1 MPWLL
6 GIESTQRA
14 QAFGNPTSRD
24 KRGKIL
30 QISLMGLGRMGANMA
45 RRWARGGVSVIAFDR
60 SSDARASVAEK
71 NISTVESLEAAIG
84 AQASPRI
91 VWLMLP
97 AGEVTESTIDT
108 LLPLLTNGD
117 LLVDGGN
124 ANYKDTLRRAAK
136 ANAVGIRY
144 ADCGVSGG
152 VWGLQNGYCVM
163 AGASDDDYAR
173 LQPFLEVL
181 APSKTQGIVHAGAV
195 GAGHYAKMVH
205 NGIEYGMMQALA
217 EGFALMEA
225 KKEFNMPVADIANAW
240 RDGSVVRSWLLDLT
254 ADALKKPDEIAAIA
268 PYVSDSGEGRWA
280 VEAMVELGVP
290 APVMALA
297 LTTRFATQ
305 GNGDYAAKLLAQMR
319 AGFGG
324 HAVKKT

>member
-1 MPWLL
+1 M
-6 GIESTQRA
+6 
-14 QAFGNPTSRD
+14 
-24 KRGKIL
+24 
-30 QISLMGLGRMGANMA
+30 QISIIGLGRMGANMA
-45 RRWARGGVSVIAFDR
+45 RRWARGGVNVVAFDQ
-60 SSDARASVAEK
+60 SAEARAGVVET
-71 NISTVESLEAAIG
+71 NISAVATLAEAVA
-84 AQASPRI
+84 AQTSPRI

-97 AGEVTESTIDT
+97 SGEITESTIDA
-108 LLPLLTNGD
+108 LLPILNKGD

-124 ANYKDTLRRAAK
+124 ANYKDTQRRAVK
-136 ANAVGIRY
+136 ANAVGIEY
-144 ADCGVSGG
+144 ADVGVSGG

-163 AGASDDDYAR
+163 AGASAASYAR

-205 NGIEYGMMQALA
+205 NGIEYGMMQAIA

-225 KKEFNMPVADIANAW
+225 KKEFAMPVADIAEAW

-268 PYVSDSGEGRWA
+268 PYVADSGEGRWA
-280 VEAMVELGVP
+280 VEAMIDLGVP
-290 APVMALA
+290 APVTALA

-305 GNGDYAAKLLAQMR
+305 GRGDYAAKLLAQMR

-324 HAVKKT
+324 HAVKKS

>member
-1 MPWLL
+1 L
-6 GIESTQRA
+6 R
-14 QAFGNPTSRD
+14 
-24 KRGKIL
+24 
-30 QISLMGLGRMGANMA
+30 QISLIGLGRMGANMA
-45 RRWARGGVSVIAFDR
+45 RRWGRGGVNVLAFDQNAE
-60 SSDARASVAEK
+60 ARASVVET
-71 NISTVESLEAAIG
+71 NITAVDSLAAAIS
-84 AQASPRI
+84 AQPAPRV

-97 AGEVTESTIDT
+97 AGSITESTIDT
-108 LLPLLTNGD
+108 LMTQLAPGD

-136 ANAVGIRY
+136 VNAVGIRY

-163 AGASDDDYAR
+163 AGASAEDYAR
-173 LQPFLEVL
+173 LKPFLEVL
-181 APSKTQGIVHAGAV
+181 APSPTDGIVHAGAV
-195 GAGHYAKMVH
+195 GAGHFAKMVH

-225 KKEFNMPVADIANAW
+225 KKDFNMPIADIANAW

-254 ADALKKPDEIAAIA
+254 ADALKKPDEIAAVA

-280 VEAMVELGVP
+280 VEAMVDLGVP

-305 GNGDYAAKLLAQMR
+305 GKGDYAAKLLAQMR

-324 HAVKKT
+324 HAVKKV

>member
-1 MPWLL
+1 MQVVL
-6 GIESTQRA
+6 I
-14 QAFGNPTSRD
+14 
-24 KRGKIL
+24 
-30 QISLMGLGRMGANMA
+30 GLGRMGANMA
-45 RRWARGGVSVIAFDR
+45 RRWARGGVNVVAFDQ
-60 SSDARASVAEK
+60 SEEARAAATEARVRPAGSIAEA
-71 NISTVESLEAAIG
+71 LAAG
-84 AQASPRI
+84 AAATPRI

-97 AGEVTESTIDT
+97 AGEVTEATIAA
-108 LLPLLTNGD
+108 LLPQLAKGD

-124 ANYKDTLRRAAK
+124 ANYKDTLRRAGK
-136 ANAVGIRY
+136 ANALGIDY
-144 ADCGVSGG
+144 ADVGVSGG
-152 VWGLQNGYCVM
+152 VWGLANGYCVM
-163 AGASDDDYAR
+163 AGASAADYQR
-173 LQPFLEVL
+173 LKPLLEVL
-181 APSKTQGIVHAGAV
+181 APSPTQGIVHAGAV

-225 KKEFNMPVADIANAW
+225 KKDFAMPVAEIAEAW

-254 ADALKKPDEIAAIA
+254 AAALRKPDEIAAIA

-290 APVMALA
+290 APVTALA

-305 GNGDYAAKLLAQMR
+305 GRGDYAAKLLAQMR

-324 HAVKKT
+324 HAVKKAD

>member
-1 MPWLL
+1 L
-6 GIESTQRA
+6 A
-14 QAFGNPTSRD
+14 
-24 KRGKIL
+24 L
-30 QISLMGLGRMGANMA
+30 QIALIGLGRMGANMA
-45 RRWARGGVSVIAFDR
+45 RRWARGGVRVTAFDQ
-60 SSDARASVAEK
+60 SADARAALNEQNASAVD
-71 NISTVESLEAAIG
+71 SLPAAISA
-84 AQASPRI
+84 AQGPRV

-97 AGEVTESTIDT
+97 AGEITENTIDT
-108 LLPLLTNGD
+108 LIPMLAKGD

-136 ANAVGIRY
+136 VNAAGIGY
-144 ADCGVSGG
+144 ADVGVSGG
-152 VWGLQNGYCVM
+152 VWGLLNGYCVM
-163 AGASDDDYAR
+163 TGATEQDYAR
-173 LQPFLEVL
+173 LQPYLEVL

-195 GAGHYAKMVH
+195 GAGHYAKMIH

-225 KKEFNMPVADIANAW
+225 KKEFAMSIADIAEAW

-254 ADALKKPDEIAAIA
+254 AAALKKPDDIAAIA

-290 APVMALA
+290 APVTALA

-305 GNGDYAAKLLAQMR
+305 GKGDYAAKLLAQMR

-324 HAVKKT
+324 HAVKKG

>member
-1 MPWLL
+1 M
-6 GIESTQRA
+6 G
-14 QAFGNPTSRD
+14 
-24 KRGKIL
+24 L
-30 QISLMGLGRMGANMA
+30 QIALIGLGRMGANMA
-45 RRWARGGVSVIAFDR
+45 RRWARAGVQVVAFDQ
-60 SSDARASVAEK
+60 SADARAAVVERNIVAVAALSEAIDSV
-71 NISTVESLEAAIG
+71 TG
-84 AQASPRI
+84 PRL

-97 AGEVTESTIDT
+97 SGEITESTIAA
-108 LLPLLTNGD
+108 LLPQMRAGD

-124 ANYKDTLRRAAK
+124 ANYKDTLRRAAL
-136 ANAVGIRY
+136 AQTAGIDY
-144 ADCGVSGG
+144 ADVGVSGG

-163 AGASDDDYAR
+163 AGATPESYTR
-173 LQPFLEVL
+173 LKPFLELL
-181 APSKTQGIVHAGAV
+181 APSATQGIVHAGAV

-225 KKEFNMPVADIANAW
+225 KKDFNMDIAAIAEAW

-254 ADALKKPDEIAAIA
+254 ASALKNPDDIAAIA
-268 PYVSDSGEGRWA
+268 PYVADSGEGRWA

-290 APVMALA
+290 APVTALA

-305 GNGDYAAKLLAQMR
+305 GKGDYAAKLLAQMR

-324 HAVKKT
+324 HAVKKG

>member
-1 MPWLL
+1 M
-6 GIESTQRA
+6 
-14 QAFGNPTSRD
+14 
-24 KRGKIL
+24 
-30 QISLMGLGRMGANMA
+30 QISLIGLGRMGANMA
-45 RRWARGGVSVIAFDR
+45 RRWGRGGVSVLAFDQ
-60 SSDARASVAEK
+60 SAEARASVVETNIVAADSLAEA
-71 NISTVESLEAAIG
+71 TAT
-84 AQASPRI
+84 QPSPRV

-97 AGEVTESTIDT
+97 AGEITESTIDA
-108 LLPLLTNGD
+108 LMLQLAPGD

-136 ANAVGIRY
+136 VNTAGIHY

-163 AGASDDDYAR
+163 AGASEADYAR
-173 LQPFLEVL
+173 LKPFLEVL
-181 APSKTQGIVHAGAV
+181 APSKTEGIVHAGAV
-195 GAGHYAKMVH
+195 GAGHFAKMVH

-225 KKEFNMPVADIANAW
+225 KKDFNMPIADIANAW

-254 ADALKKPDEIAAIA
+254 ADALKKPDDIAAIA

-280 VEAMVELGVP
+280 VEAMVDLGVP

-305 GNGDYAAKLLAQMR
+305 GKGDYAAKLLAQMR

-324 HAVKKT
+324 HAVKKA

>member
-1 MPWLL
+1 MQVVL
-6 GIESTQRA
+6 I
-14 QAFGNPTSRD
+14 
-24 KRGKIL
+24 
-30 QISLMGLGRMGANMA
+30 GLGRMGANMA
-45 RRWARGGVSVIAFDR
+45 RRWARGGVNVVAFDQ
-60 SSDARASVAEK
+60 SEEARAAATEARVRPAGSIAEA
-71 NISTVESLEAAIG
+71 LAAG
-84 AQASPRI
+84 AGVTPRI

-97 AGEVTESTIDT
+97 AGEVTEATIAA
-108 LLPLLTNGD
+108 LLPQLAKGD

-124 ANYKDTLRRAAK
+124 ANYKDTLRRAGK
-136 ANAVGIRY
+136 ANALGIDY
-144 ADCGVSGG
+144 ADVGVSGG
-152 VWGLQNGYCVM
+152 VWGLANGYCVM
-163 AGASDDDYAR
+163 AGASAADYQR
-173 LQPFLEVL
+173 LKPLLEVL
-181 APSKTQGIVHAGAV
+181 APSPTQGIVHAGAV

-225 KKEFNMPVADIANAW
+225 KKDFAMPVAEIAEAW

-254 ADALKKPDEIAAIA
+254 AAALRKPDEIAAIA

-290 APVMALA
+290 APVTALA

-305 GNGDYAAKLLAQMR
+305 GRGDYAAKLLAQMR

-324 HAVKKT
+324 HAVKKAD

>member
-1 MPWLL
+1 MQVVL
-6 GIESTQRA
+6 I
-14 QAFGNPTSRD
+14 
-24 KRGKIL
+24 
-30 QISLMGLGRMGANMA
+30 GLGRMGANMA
-45 RRWARGGVSVIAFDR
+45 RRWARGGVNVVAFDQ
-60 SSDARASVAEK
+60 SEEARAAATEARVRPAGSIAEA
-71 NISTVESLEAAIG
+71 LAAG
-84 AQASPRI
+84 AAATPRI

-97 AGEVTESTIDT
+97 AGEVTEATIAA
-108 LLPLLTNGD
+108 LLPQLAKGD

-124 ANYKDTLRRAAK
+124 ANYKDTLRRAGK
-136 ANAVGIRY
+136 ANALGIDY
-144 ADCGVSGG
+144 ADVGVSGG
-152 VWGLQNGYCVM
+152 VWGLANGYCVM
-163 AGASDDDYAR
+163 AGASAADYQR
-173 LQPFLEVL
+173 LKPFLEVL
-181 APSKTQGIVHAGAV
+181 APSPTQGIVHAGAV

-225 KKEFNMPVADIANAW
+225 KKDFAMPVAEIAEAW

-254 ADALKKPDEIAAIA
+254 AAALRKPDEIAAIA

-290 APVMALA
+290 APVTALA

-305 GNGDYAAKLLAQMR
+305 GRGDYAAKLLAQMR

-324 HAVKKT
+324 HAVKKAD

>member
-1 MPWLL
+1 MQVVL
-6 GIESTQRA
+6 I
-14 QAFGNPTSRD
+14 
-24 KRGKIL
+24 
-30 QISLMGLGRMGANMA
+30 GLGRMGANMA
-45 RRWARGGVSVIAFDR
+45 RRWARGGVNVVAFDQ
-60 SSDARASVAEK
+60 SEEARAAATEARVSPAGSIAEA
-71 NISTVESLEAAIG
+71 LAAG
-84 AQASPRI
+84 AAATPRI

-97 AGEVTESTIDT
+97 AGEVTEATIAA
-108 LLPLLTNGD
+108 LLPQLAKGD

-124 ANYKDTLRRAAK
+124 ANYKDTLRRAGK
-136 ANAVGIRY
+136 ANALGIDY
-144 ADCGVSGG
+144 ADVGVSGG
-152 VWGLQNGYCVM
+152 VWGLANGYCVM
-163 AGASDDDYAR
+163 AGASAADYQR
-173 LQPFLEVL
+173 LKPLLEVL
-181 APSKTQGIVHAGAV
+181 APSPTQGIVHAGAV

-225 KKEFNMPVADIANAW
+225 KKDFAMPVAEIAEAW

-254 ADALKKPDEIAAIA
+254 AAALRKPDEIAAIA

-290 APVMALA
+290 APVTALA

-305 GNGDYAAKLLAQMR
+305 GRGDYAAKLLAQMR

-324 HAVKKT
+324 HAVKKAD

>member
-1 MPWLL
+1 
-6 GIESTQRA
+6 
-14 QAFGNPTSRD
+14 
-24 KRGKIL
+24 L
-30 QISLMGLGRMGANMA
+30 QIALIGLGRMGANMA
-45 RRWARGGVSVIAFDR
+45 RRWARAGVQVVAFDQ
-60 SSDARASVAEK
+60 SADARAAVVERNIVAVAALSEAIDSV
-71 NISTVESLEAAIG
+71 TG
-84 AQASPRI
+84 PRL

-97 AGEVTESTIDT
+97 SGEITESTIAA
-108 LLPLLTNGD
+108 LLPQMRAGD

-124 ANYKDTLRRAAK
+124 ANYKDTLRRAAL
-136 ANAVGIRY
+136 AQTAGIDY
-144 ADCGVSGG
+144 ADVGVSGG

-163 AGASDDDYAR
+163 AGATPESYTR
-173 LQPFLEVL
+173 LKPFLELL
-181 APSKTQGIVHAGAV
+181 APSATQGIVHAGAV

-225 KKEFNMPVADIANAW
+225 KKDFNMDIAAIAEAW

-254 ADALKKPDEIAAIA
+254 ASALKNPDDIAAIA
-268 PYVSDSGEGRWA
+268 PYVADSGEGRWA

-290 APVMALA
+290 APVTALA

-305 GNGDYAAKLLAQMR
+305 GKGDYAAKLLAQMR

-324 HAVKKT
+324 HAVKKG

>member
-1 MPWLL
+1 MQVVL
-6 GIESTQRA
+6 I
-14 QAFGNPTSRD
+14 
-24 KRGKIL
+24 
-30 QISLMGLGRMGANMA
+30 GLGRMGANMA
-45 RRWARGGVSVIAFDR
+45 RRWARGGVNVVAFDQ
-60 SSDARASVAEK
+60 SEEARAAATEARVRPAGSIAEA
-71 NISTVESLEAAIG
+71 LAAG
-84 AQASPRI
+84 AAATPRI

-97 AGEVTESTIDT
+97 AGEVTEATIT
-108 LLPLLTNGD
+108 ALLPQLAKGD

-124 ANYKDTLRRAAK
+124 ANYKDTLRRAGK
-136 ANAVGIRY
+136 ANALGIDY
-144 ADCGVSGG
+144 ADVGVSGG
-152 VWGLQNGYCVM
+152 VWGLANGYCVM
-163 AGASDDDYAR
+163 AGASAADYQR
-173 LQPFLEVL
+173 LKPLLEVL
-181 APSKTQGIVHAGAV
+181 APSPTQGIVHAGAV

-225 KKEFNMPVADIANAW
+225 KRDFAMPVAEIAEAW

-254 ADALKKPDEIAAIA
+254 AAALRKPDEIAAIA

-290 APVMALA
+290 APVTALA

-305 GNGDYAAKLLAQMR
+305 GRGDYAAKLLAQMR

-324 HAVKKT
+324 HAVKKAD

>member
-1 MPWLL
+1 MQVVL
-6 GIESTQRA
+6 I
-14 QAFGNPTSRD
+14 
-24 KRGKIL
+24 
-30 QISLMGLGRMGANMA
+30 GLGRMGANMA
-45 RRWARGGVSVIAFDR
+45 RRWARGGVNVVAFDQSEEVR
-60 SSDARASVAEK
+60 AAATEARVSPAGSIAEA
-71 NISTVESLEAAIG
+71 LAAG
-84 AQASPRI
+84 AAATPRI

-97 AGEVTESTIDT
+97 AGEVTEATIAA
-108 LLPLLTNGD
+108 LLPQLAKGD

-124 ANYKDTLRRAAK
+124 ANYKDTLRRAGK
-136 ANAVGIRY
+136 ANALGIDY
-144 ADCGVSGG
+144 ADVGVSGG
-152 VWGLQNGYCVM
+152 VWGLANGYCVM
-163 AGASDDDYAR
+163 AGASVADYQR
-173 LQPFLEVL
+173 LKPLLEVL
-181 APSKTQGIVHAGAV
+181 APSPTQGIVHAGAV

-225 KKEFNMPVADIANAW
+225 KKDFAMPVAEIAEAW

-254 ADALKKPDEIAAIA
+254 AAALRKPDEIAAIA

-290 APVMALA
+290 APVTALA

-305 GNGDYAAKLLAQMR
+305 GKGDYAAKLLAQMR

-324 HAVKKT
+324 HAVKKAD